1 MAIFRFL
8 VLLGVNK
15 NFFYIS
21 KHKIRIFQLKLPLKS
36 HFRQKWT
43 LSELLEGKL
52 NVKIITKKSFLSTQ
66 NFFLIFTTK
75 ALISRVSR
83 GKIS

>member
-8 VLLGVNK
+8 AILGVNK
-15 NFFYIS
+15 KFFYIS
-21 KHKIRIFQLKLPLKS
+21 KHKIRIFQLKLPLES
-36 HFRQKWT
+36 HFRQKWA

-66 NFFLIFTTK
+66 KFFFDFYTKNVNF
-75 ALISRVSR
+75 SRL
-83 GKIS
+83 